1 MKEEREETIDVPT
14 LLIAET
20 GIEETIDAPIE
31 VHPAMAREGTETTED
46 TLTGT
51 EALIVT
57 AIEETTDSPIEIL
70 PVITIDALIDIPTE
84 TMTVTA
90 KEEMTD
96 TQTEKPASAIEGAI
110 GTLIEEKT
118 EDTEEKRE
126 AIIDMLLIPALQV
139 EEEIETVEETTI
151 SVTLSQIETEDSLPL
166 TLTGRMKLQELI
178 SPVEMTT
185 EEATIEEK
193 AEVETRER
201 SPVQSLMDM
210 TPLWRTRVGKVQLPS
225 GSRVS

>member
-20 GIEETIDAPIE
+20 GIEETIDDPIE

-126 AIIDMLLIPALQV
+126 AIIDMLPIPVLQV

-151 SVTLSQIETEDSLPL
+151 SVTPTQIETEDSLP
-166 TLTGRMKLQELI
+166 LTGRMKLQELI

>member
-46 TLTGT
+46 TLIEIETVIAT
-51 EALIVT
+51 VIDALIG
-57 AIEETTDSPIEIL
+57 SPIEIP
-70 PVITIDALIDIPTE
+70 PVITTDALIDIQTE
-84 TMTVTA
+84 TLTATVT
-90 KEEMTD
+90 EEMTD
-96 TQTEKPASAIEGAI
+96 TRIEKPVSAIEEAT
-110 GTLIEEKT
+110 GTKKEEMT

-126 AIIDMLLIPALQV
+126 ATIDMLLIPALQV

-151 SVTLSQIETEDSLPL
+151 SVTPTQIETEDSLPL

-201 SPVQSLMDM
+201 SPAQSHMDM
-210 TPLWRTRVGKVQLPS
+210 TLLWRTRVEKVQLPS
-225 GSRVS
+225 GFRVS

>member
-1 MKEEREETIDVPT
+1 MREET
-14 LLIAET
+14 ET
-20 GIEETIDAPIE
+20 
-31 VHPAMAREGTETTED
+31 RED
-46 TLTGT
+46 TLIEIEMVIATVID
-51 EALIVT
+51 ALIG
-57 AIEETTDSPIEIL
+57 SPIEIP
-70 PVITIDALIDIPTE
+70 PVITTDALIYIPTE
-84 TMTVTA
+84 TLTA
-90 KEEMTD
+90 TATEEMTD
-96 TQTEKPASAIEGAI
+96 TRIEKPVSAIEEAT
-110 GTLIEEKT
+110 GTLIEEMT

-151 SVTLSQIETEDSLPL
+151 SVTPTQIEIEDSLP
-166 TLTGRMKLQELI
+166 LTGRMKLQELI
-178 SPVEMTT
+178 GQVEMTT

-210 TPLWRTRVGKVQLPS
+210 THLWRTKTEKGRRPS

>member
-1 MKEEREETIDVPT
+1 MKEEREETIDVLT
-14 LLIAET
+14 LLIVEKE
-20 GIEETIDAPIE
+20 IDETIDAPIE

-70 PVITIDALIDIPTE
+70 PVITIDALIDIQTE
-84 TMTVTA
+84 TLTATVT
-90 KEEMTD
+90 EEMTD
-96 TQTEKPASAIEGAI
+96 TRIEKPVSAIEGAI
-110 GTLIEEKT
+110 GTKKEEMT

-151 SVTLSQIETEDSLPL
+151 SVTPTQIETEDSLP
-166 TLTGRMKLQELI
+166 LTGRMKLQELI
-178 SPVEMTT
+178 SQVEMTI
-185 EEATIEEK
+185 EEVTIEKK
-193 AEVETRER
+193 AEAEMRER

-210 TPLWRTRVGKVQLPS
+210 TPLWRTRAEKVQLPS
-225 GSRVS
+225 GFRVS

>member
-1 MKEEREETIDVPT
+1 MVKEEREETIDVPT

-126 AIIDMLLIPALQV
+126 AIIDMLPIPVLQV

-151 SVTLSQIETEDSLPL
+151 SVTPTQIETEDSLPL
-166 TLTGRMKLQELI
+166 TGRMKLQELI
-178 SPVEMTT
+178 GQVEMTI

-193 AEVETRER
+193 VEVETRER
-201 SPVQSLMDM
+201 SPAQSHMDM
-210 TPLWRTRVGKVQLPS
+210 TLLWRTRVEKVQLPS
-225 GSRVS
+225 GFRVS

>member
-1 MKEEREETIDVPT
+1 MKEEREETIDVLT

-20 GIEETIDAPIE
+20 GIEETIDDPIE

-126 AIIDMLLIPALQV
+126 AIIDMLPIPVLQV

-151 SVTLSQIETEDSLPL
+151 SVTPTQIETEDSLPL
-166 TLTGRMKLQELI
+166 TGRMKLQELI
-178 SPVEMTT
+178 GQVEMTT

-210 TPLWRTRVGKVQLPS
+210 TPLWRTRVEKVQLPS

>member
-1 MKEEREETIDVPT
+1 MKEEREETIDVLT
-14 LLIAET
+14 LLIVEKE
-20 GIEETIDAPIE
+20 IEETIDAPIE

-151 SVTLSQIETEDSLPL
+151 SVTPTQIETEDSLPL
-166 TLTGRMKLQELI
+166 IGRMKLQELI
-178 SPVEMTT
+178 GQVEMTT

-193 AEVETRER
+193 VEVETRER
-201 SPVQSLMDM
+201 SPAQSHMDM
-210 TPLWRTRVGKVQLPS
+210 TPLWRTRVEKVQLPS
-225 GSRVS
+225 GFRVS

>member
-1 MKEEREETIDVPT
+1 M
-14 LLIAET
+14 
-20 GIEETIDAPIE
+20 
-31 VHPAMAREGTETTED
+31 
-46 TLTGT
+46 
-51 EALIVT
+51 
-57 AIEETTDSPIEIL
+57 
-70 PVITIDALIDIPTE
+70 
-84 TMTVTA
+84 
-90 KEEMTD
+90 
-96 TQTEKPASAIEGAI
+96 
-110 GTLIEEKT
+110 T

>member
-126 AIIDMLLIPALQV
+126 AIIDMLPIPVLQV

-151 SVTLSQIETEDSLPL
+151 SVTPTQIETEDSLP
-166 TLTGRMKLQELI
+166 LTGRMKLQELI
-178 SPVEMTT
+178 SQVEMTI
-185 EEATIEEK
+185 EEVTIEKK
-193 AEVETRER
+193 AEAEMRER

-210 TPLWRTRVGKVQLPS
+210 TPLWRTRAEKVQLPS
-225 GSRVS
+225 GFRVS

>member
-1 MKEEREETIDVPT
+1 MKEEREETIDVLT

-126 AIIDMLLIPALQV
+126 AIIDMLPIPVLQV

-151 SVTLSQIETEDSLPL
+151 SVTPTQIETEDSLPL
-166 TLTGRMKLQELI
+166 IGRMKLQELI
-178 SPVEMTT
+178 GQVEMTT

-193 AEVETRER
+193 VEVETRER

>member
-110 GTLIEEKT
+110 GTKKEEMT

-126 AIIDMLLIPALQV
+126 AIIDMLPIPVLQV

-151 SVTLSQIETEDSLPL
+151 SVTPTQIETEDSLP
-166 TLTGRMKLQELI
+166 LTGRMKLQELI

>member
-46 TLTGT
+46 TLIGT

-70 PVITIDALIDIPTE
+70 PVITIDALIDIQTE
-84 TMTVTA
+84 TLTATVT
-90 KEEMTD
+90 EEMTD
-96 TQTEKPASAIEGAI
+96 TRIEKPVSAIEGAI
-110 GTLIEEKT
+110 GTKKEEMT

-151 SVTLSQIETEDSLPL
+151 SVTPTQIETEDSLP
-166 TLTGRMKLQELI
+166 LTGRMKLQELI
-178 SPVEMTT
+178 SQVEMTI
-185 EEATIEEK
+185 EEVTIEKK
-193 AEVETRER
+193 AEAEMRER

-210 TPLWRTRVGKVQLPS
+210 TPLWRTRAEKVQLPS
-225 GSRVS
+225 GFRVS

>member
-151 SVTLSQIETEDSLPL
+151 SVTPTQIEIEDSLP
-166 TLTGRMKLQELI
+166 LTGRMKLQELI
-178 SPVEMTT
+178 GQVEMTT

-193 AEVETRER
+193 VEVGTRER
-201 SPVQSLMDM
+201 SPAQSHMDM
-210 TPLWRTRVGKVQLPS
+210 TPLWRTRVEKVQLPS
-225 GSRVS
+225 GFRVS

>member
-1 MKEEREETIDVPT
+1 MKEEREETIDVLT

-20 GIEETIDAPIE
+20 GIEETIDDPIE

-151 SVTLSQIETEDSLPL
+151 SVTPTQIETEDSLPL
-166 TLTGRMKLQELI
+166 TGRMKLQELI
-178 SPVEMTT
+178 GQVEMTI

>member
-57 AIEETTDSPIEIL
+57 AIEETTDSPIEVL

-126 AIIDMLLIPALQV
+126 AIIDMLPIPVLQV

-151 SVTLSQIETEDSLPL
+151 SVTPTQIEIEDSLP
-166 TLTGRMKLQELI
+166 LTGRMKLQELI